1 MALLRLPLL
10 HLRSRRK
17 NLRFRQTNYQGRTV
31 SYLKTLEQ
39 RARQSLAIQSWQPWK
54 KSTGP
59 KSDAGKALVARNAVK
74 HGGRSEDAPAELKAL
89 RDLLAQCSERLDGM
103 R

>member
-1 MALLRLPLL
+1 M
-10 HLRSRRK
+10 
-17 NLRFRQTNYQGRTV
+17 
-31 SYLKTLEQ
+31 SYLRTPER

-74 HGGRSEDAPAELKAL
+74 HGGRSADTLAELKAL
-89 RDLLAQCSERLDGM
+89 RELLAQCGERLDGM